1 MFVKSFFEKSEL
13 LKAKKNATLT
23 RPAIAGPLK
32 TSIIKVVNGFT
43 YTTPWHERSRSAGTY

>member
-13 LKAKKNATLT
+13 LKAKKKATLT

-43 YTTPWHERSRSAGTY
+43 YTTPWHERSRSGI